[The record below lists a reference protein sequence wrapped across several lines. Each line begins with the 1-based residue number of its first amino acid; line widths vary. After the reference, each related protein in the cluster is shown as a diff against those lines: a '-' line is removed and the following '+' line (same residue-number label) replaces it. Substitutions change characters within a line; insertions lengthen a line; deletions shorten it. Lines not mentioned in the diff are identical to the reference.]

1 MLVILL
7 LLIFIRPFI
16 SSLAFPE
23 VNLIYSILLIGFL
36 GIWLILKGL
45 PLKEI
50 KPIKYPLMLL
60 CLAFIICVSFSQDKF
75 KSLIELYKYILGL
88 LLFLTGIS
96 LTSKHKAGVV
106 QTIILAGFI
115 ISLLAI
121 YQYFLGFRH
130 LLNYIAK
137 EKITDPFVLDYL
149 SHKRAF
155 FPFVTANTLAGYFA
169 FIVPLVLVIK
179 EKGRWLILL
188 AVSFSLLL
196 TKSLGALLSL
206 FLALAAYFYLENISR
221 KSPQAD
227 NFKRFSLVVS
237 GKCFI
242 LSCTIKRKRILLLV
256 GLLAIIVLVFIIRS
270 LSQQYTQPLFSTLRR
285 INYWKGT
292 LEIIRVSPLT
302 GVGLGNFS
310 LMQSLYAHNSYLQIW
325 AEMGIL
331 GIISIL
337 WLITAVFKSA
347 LKNIIENTQKNQ
359 IISLIAA
366 NTVFLAHNLVDFTFF
381 LPEVALLWWLILG
394 LVIPKD
400 NNENSYR
407 NPNL

>member
-23 VNLIYSILLIGFL
+23 VNLIYSILLTGVL

-60 CLAFIICVSFSQDKF
+60 CLALIICVSFSQDKF

-96 LTSKHKAGVV
+96 LTSKHKVGVV

-137 EKITDPFVLDYL
+137 EKITNPFALDYVGR
-149 SHKRAF
+149 KRVF
-155 FPFVTANTLAGYFA
+155 FPFVTPNTLAGYFA

-179 EKGRWLILL
+179 EKSRWLILL

-206 FLALAAYFYLENISR
+206 FLALAVYFYLENRSR
-221 KSPQAD
+221 KSPSAITLND
-227 NFKRFSLVVS
+227 FRSGM

-242 LSCTIKRKRILLLV
+242 LSCTIKRKGILLLV
-256 GLLAIIVLVFIIRS
+256 GLLAIIVLLFIIRS
-270 LSQQYTQPLFSTLRR
+270 LPQKQHTQPLFSTLMR
-285 INYWKGT
+285 INYWKDT

-302 GVGLGNFS
+302 GVGLGNFN
-310 LMQSLYAHNSYLQIW
+310 LMQSRYAHNSYLQIW

-347 LKNIIENTQKNQ
+347 LKNIIEKTQKNQ

-400 NNENSYR
+400 NDENSYR